1 MSLKLE
7 ILSPEQLFFSKE
19 NVYQVIIPAYEGEMG
34 ILQDH
39 IPIISFLKPGILQV
53 YNSETQIDNFF
64 IEDGIIE
71 FTENCLTIL
80 TSNISDLKNLDKSK
94 ITQMVS
100 NAEKELNDENID
112 DNRKYLIN
120 QKLDTLKSFLL
131 N

>member
-7 ILSPEQLFFSKE
+7 IVSPERLFFLKE
-19 NVYQVIIPAYEGEMG
+19 NVYQVVIPAYEGEMG
-34 ILQDH
+34 ILQEH

-120 QKLDTLKSFLL
+120 QKLDTLKSFSL

>member
-7 ILSPEQLFFSKE
+7 ILSPERLFFSKE
-19 NVYQVIIPAYEGEMG
+19 NVYQVVIPAYEGEMG

-39 IPIISFLKPGILQV
+39 IPIISFLKPGILKV
-53 YNSETQIDNFF
+53 YNSENQIDNFF

-71 FTENCLTIL
+71 FTENCLTVL
-80 TSNISDLKNLDKSK
+80 TSDISDLKNLDKLK
-94 ITQMVS
+94 ITQMIS
-100 NAEKELNDENID
+100 NVEKELNDESID
-112 DNRKYLIN
+112 DSRKYLIN

>member
-1 MSLKLE
+1 M
-7 ILSPEQLFFSKE
+7 
-19 NVYQVIIPAYEGEMG
+19 VIPAYEGEMG
-34 ILQDH
+34 ILQEH

-120 QKLDTLKSFLL
+120 QKLDTLKSFSL

>member
-7 ILSPEQLFFSKE
+7 ILSPERLFFSKE

-39 IPIISFLKPGILQV
+39 IPIISFLKPGILKVYYSENQV
-53 YNSETQIDNFF
+53 ENFF
-64 IEDGIIE
+64 IEDGVIE
-71 FTENCLTIL
+71 FTENCLTVL

-94 ITQMVS
+94 IAQMIS
-100 NAEKELNDENID
+100 NAEKELNDKNMD

-120 QKLDTLKSFLL
+120 QKLDTLKSLSL

>member
-7 ILSPEQLFFSKE
+7 ILSPERLFFSKE

>member
-7 ILSPEQLFFSKE
+7 ILSPERLFFSKE

-39 IPIISFLKPGILQV
+39 IPIISFLKPGILKV
-53 YNSETQIDNFF
+53 YNSENQIDNFF

-71 FTENCLTIL
+71 FTENCLTVL
-80 TSNISDLKNLDKSK
+80 TSDISDLKNLDKSK
-94 ITQMVS
+94 IAQMVS
-100 NAEKELNDENID
+100 NAEKELNDKNMD

-120 QKLDTLKSFLL
+120 QKLDTLKSFSL

>member
-7 ILSPEQLFFSKE
+7 ILSPERLFFSKE

-39 IPIISFLKPGILQV
+39 IPIISFLKPGILKV
-53 YNSETQIDNFF
+53 YNSESQIDNFF

-94 ITQMVS
+94 IAQMVS
-100 NAEKELNDENID
+100 NAEKELNDKNMD

-120 QKLDTLKSFLL
+120 QKLDTLKSLSL

>member
-7 ILSPEQLFFSKE
+7 IVSPERLFFLKE
-19 NVYQVIIPAYEGEMG
+19 NVYQVVVPAYEGEMG

-94 ITQMVS
+94 IEQMVS
-100 NAEKELNDENID
+100 NAEKELNDENIN
-112 DNRKYLIN
+112 DNKKYLIN
-120 QKLDTLKSFLL
+120 QKLDTLKSLH
-131 N
+131 

>member
-7 ILSPEQLFFSKE
+7 ILSPERLFFSKE

-34 ILQDH
+34 ILQEH

-120 QKLDTLKSFLL
+120 QKLDTLKSFSL

>member
-7 ILSPEQLFFSKE
+7 ILSPERLFFSKK
-19 NVYQVIIPAYEGEMG
+19 NVYQVVIPAYEGEMG

-39 IPIISFLKPGILQV
+39 IPIISFLKPGILKV
-53 YNSETQIDNFF
+53 YNSENQIDNFF

-71 FTENCLTIL
+71 FDENCLTVL
-80 TSNISDLKNLDKSK
+80 TSDISDLKNLDKLK
-94 ITQMVS
+94 IAQMIS

-112 DNRKYLIN
+112 DNKKYLIS
-120 QKLDTLKSFLL
+120 QKLDTLKSFSL

>member
-7 ILSPEQLFFSKE
+7 ILSPERLFFSKE

-39 IPIISFLKPGILQV
+39 IPIISFLKPGILKV
-53 YNSETQIDNFF
+53 YNSENQVENFF
-64 IEDGIIE
+64 IEDGVIE
-71 FTENCLTIL
+71 FTENCLTVL

-94 ITQMVS
+94 IAQMVS
-100 NAEKELNDENID
+100 NAEKELNDKNMD

-120 QKLDTLKSFLL
+120 QKLDTLKFFSL

>member
-7 ILSPEQLFFSKE
+7 IIRPERLFFLKE
-19 NVYQVIIPAYEGEMG
+19 NVYQVVIPAYEGEMG

-39 IPIISFLKPGILQV
+39 IPIISFLKPGILKV

-71 FTENCLTIL
+71 FTENRLTVL
-80 TSNISDLKNLDKSK
+80 TSNISNLKNLDKSK
-94 ITQMVS
+94 IEQMVS